1 MAAHKLTRADKQRR
15 VIVSARTFKGLT
27 QEKIAR
33 KLGISV
39 SAYSYI
45 ERDIGKADFSRVAQI
60 CKMLNVDL
68 STLADIE
75 E

>member
-15 VIVSARTFKGLT
+15 VIVSARGLKGLT
-27 QEKIAR
+27 QEKCAK

-39 SAYSYI
+39 SAYSYV
-45 ERDIGKADFSRVAQI
+45 ERDIGKADFSRVVEL
-60 CKMLNVDL
+60 CRMLNIDL